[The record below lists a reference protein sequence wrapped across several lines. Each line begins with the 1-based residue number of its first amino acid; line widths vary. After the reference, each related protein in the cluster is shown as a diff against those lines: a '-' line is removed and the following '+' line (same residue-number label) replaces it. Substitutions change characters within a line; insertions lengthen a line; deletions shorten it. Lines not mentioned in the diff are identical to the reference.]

1 LKLSSNEAKI
11 GLAVIGAVIISI
23 LGFRIMKDIPLFS
36 TSTKLI
42 SYFPKVNGLTS
53 GKNVYINGVDIGS
66 VKEIQLGENDS
77 VKVILSIDKKL
88 AIPVDSK
95 AMIESTD
102 LLGSKAIVIKKGV
115 SNRYLKN
122 GDRIEGVYDE
132 GLMSEFQEKGLTIG
146 DKVAQVSNNLSQLL
160 NSANNLLS
168 KNFRQ
173 NLKVTASNFKTA
185 SASMDKLIANKNE
198 DITKSLTHL
207 KNILGNVDT
216 LSASNREKVDS
227 VLTSLQRSSKQL
239 TALSTQL
246 NTTTNRL
253 NQILEKINQ
262 GNGSLGKLVN
272 DPSFYNNMD
281 SLSYNL
287 QKLAKHIDENPRK
300 YLRNIKI
307 SVF

>member
-1 LKLSSNEAKI
+1 
-11 GLAVIGAVIISI
+11 
-23 LGFRIMKDIPLFS
+23 MKDIPLFS

>member
-1 LKLSSNEAKI
+1 MKLSSNEAKI